1 MSGHG
6 LQRQLFARRA
16 LLLGGLQLG
25 AGALLAGRMAWLALA
40 ENERYA
46 LAAESNRV
54 GLRLIPPRRGWIV
67 DAGGAPLAMNRP
79 AYAVELV
86 PALAG
91 DVPAALRRLATVLP
105 LDEEDLARLD
115 AEAAAL
121 PPSGVLQVASDIGWE
136 AFAALNVQFADM
148 PGLQPVRTYVR
159 TYPEGE
165 AFGHVLGYVGPPT
178 REQWEESRDP
188 LLMFPG
194 FRIGKDGVERAADA
208 RLRGRPGA
216 RRVEV
221 DARGRIVRD
230 LDTRPDTPGET
241 VRLTLDRDLQ
251 IFTARRIG
259 AESVSVVVIDC
270 LNGDLK
276 CMLSMPAFDPNV
288 FSNRIPQKLW
298 AELQAAETKPLLNK
312 VTQGLYVP
320 GSTFKMVTG
329 LAALAQGVE
338 PDATVTCSGSYR
350 VGGNTWHCHSRR
362 GHGAVNLRRGITQ
375 SCNVYF
381 YAMARRAG
389 PEAVGEMGH
398 RLGLGERFDLPVP
411 AQQRGVVPEPAWKM
425 ERFGRPW
432 TVADTLNTAIGQGDV
447 QVSPLQLAV
456 MTARIATGRM
466 VVPRLLA
473 DTPPAPFPDLGIAP
487 EKLEVVR
494 QAMRDVVH
502 GPGGTAR
509 RAALPIRGL
518 EMAGKTGT
526 AQVRRISGK
535 YRGGANVPRRFR
547 DHGLFVAFAP
557 ADAPRY
563 AIAVIFE
570 HGISGGRAAAPIARD
585 VMTWIWDRA
594 RAESALARIE
604 SERERRRRALEEE
617 ARRAAAEGSFAAGA
631 GSGPRPPAPLP
642 PVNRT

>member
-1 MSGHG
+1 MSGQG
-6 LQRQLFARRA
+6 LQRQRFARRA
-16 LLLGGLQLG
+16 MLLGGLQLG

-54 GLRLIPPRRGWIV
+54 DLRLIPPRRGWIV
-67 DAGGAPLAMNRP
+67 DALGEPLAMNRP
-79 AYAVELV
+79 AYAVELI

-91 DVPAALRRLATVLP
+91 DVPAALRRLAGVLA
-105 LDEEDLARLD
+105 LDEEDVARLD
-115 AEAAAL
+115 AEAARL
-121 PPSGVLQVASDIGWE
+121 PPTGVLQVAGDIGWE
-136 AFAALNVQFADM
+136 AFAALNVRFADM

-159 TYPEGE
+159 TYPDGE

-178 REQWEESRDP
+178 REQWEQSRDP

-194 FRIGKDGVERAADA
+194 FRIGKEGVERAAED

-221 DARGRIVRD
+221 NARGRIVRD

-241 VRLTLDRDLQ
+241 VRLTLDRGLQ
-251 IFTARRIG
+251 RFAARRIG
-259 AESVSVVVIDC
+259 EDSVSVVVIDC
-270 LNGDLK
+270 ETGDLK

-320 GSTFKMVTG
+320 GSTFKMVTA
-329 LAALAQGVE
+329 LAALSQGVE
-338 PDATVTCSGSYR
+338 PDETVRCGGHYT
-350 VGGNTWHCHSRR
+350 VGGNTWRCHSRR
-362 GHGAVNLRRGITQ
+362 GHGAVSLRRAITQ

-389 PEAVGEMGH
+389 PEAVGAMGH

-411 AQQRGVVPEPAWKM
+411 VQRRGVVPDPAWKM
-425 ERFGRPW
+425 ERFGKPW

-456 MTARIATGRM
+456 MTARLATGRM

-473 DTPPAPFPDLGIAP
+473 DQPVSPFSDLGIAP
-487 EKLEVVR
+487 EKLEIVR
-494 QAMRDVVH
+494 RGMRDVVH

-509 RAALPIRGL
+509 RAALPVRGL

-526 AQVRRISGK
+526 AQVRRISGGF
-535 YRGGANVPRRFR
+535 RGGANVPRRFR

-557 ADAPRY
+557 AEAPRY
-563 AIAVIFE
+563 AIAVVFE

-585 VMTWIWDRA
+585 VMTWIFDRE
-594 RAESALARIE
+594 RAETQLARIE
-604 SERERRRRALEEE
+604 AERERRRRALEEA
-617 ARRAAAEGSFAAGA
+617 ARRAAAEAAGA
-631 GSGPRPPAPLP
+631 AAAPPPGP
-642 PVNRT
+642 PVTAT